1 MERKEIYLLSTVL
14 VISCMSLPVIAG
26 AISPHY
32 ANVITA
38 YHNTHLE
45 NQGVM
50 YLYSTGYC
58 RFKIGISKGSGTVR
72 GEVTRTV
79 DSNEWIYS
87 AQYSGWVDRS
97 YNCDTVVLTPY

>member
-1 MERKEIYLLSTVL
+1 
-14 VISCMSLPVIAG
+14 MSLPVIAG

-50 YLYSTGYC
+50 YLSTIESC
-58 RFKIGISKGSGTVR
+58 KFKIGISKGSGNIQ
-72 GEVTRTV
+72 GDVTYTTKS
-79 DSNEWIYS
+79 DNWKYGSY
-87 AQYSGWVDRS
+87 YSGWVDRS
-97 YNCDTVVLTPY
+97 YQCDTVRFTQVY